1 LPLLELPLL
10 PVVVAAP
17 LASAVLCL
25 WRTLLLRLLL
35 VEGAASDDVD
45 EDDAEKPKTLEL
57 DVARGIP
64 IAEDTDEGDRSPGA
78 KPWPPSLP
86 VYAVEANVSGKGGN
100 MAEVDGNEQLV
111 VL

>member
-1 LPLLELPLL
+1 M
-10 PVVVAAP
+10 
-17 LASAVLCL
+17 
-25 WRTLLLRLLL
+25 LL

-78 KPWPPSLP
+78 NPWPPSAP
-86 VYAVEANVSGKGGN
+86 APCAYAVEANVSGKGGN